1 MLCYLFILSLFTQDQ
16 SVAYSKK
23 LGATFQDRLSTCK
36 LVVKEANEQAVDPIL
51 AVSIAFQES
60 KFTKNAIAF
69 DGKGFGAMQATP
81 RLWCEKKKIENC
93 DLIKAGVKALR
104 TYLELYDWDE
114 YKAVKAY
121 AGKGKKA
128 HEYSLRIL
136 RIKTKTQNLLKDL
149 NHENLIIIEN

>member
-36 LVVKEANEQAVDPIL
+36 LVVKEANAQAVDPIL

-104 TYLELYDWDE
+104 TYLEIHDWDE
-114 YKAVKAY
+114 YKAIKAY

>member
-1 MLCYLFILSLFTQDQ
+1 MLCYLFILSLFSHDQ

-23 LGATFQDRLSTCK
+23 LGASFQDRLETCR
-36 LVVKEANEQAVDPIL
+36 LVVKEAKDQAVDPIL

-60 KFTKNAIAF
+60 KFTKNAVAF

-104 TYLELYDWDE
+104 TYLELHDWDE
-114 YKAVKAY
+114 YKAIKAY

-128 HEYSLRIL
+128 HEYALRIM
-136 RIKTKTQNLLKDL
+136 RIKTKTKTLLKDL
-149 NHENLIIIEN
+149 NDENLIIIEN

>member
-23 LGATFQDRLSTCK
+23 LGATFQDRLSTCR

>member
-23 LGATFQDRLSTCK
+23 LGATFQERLSTCR
-36 LVVKEANEQAVDPIL
+36 LVVKEANAQAVDPIL

-81 RLWCEKKKIENC
+81 ILLCEKKKI
-93 DLIKAGVKALR
+93 
-104 TYLELYDWDE
+104 
-114 YKAVKAY
+114 
-121 AGKGKKA
+121 
-128 HEYSLRIL
+128 
-136 RIKTKTQNLLKDL
+136 
-149 NHENLIIIEN
+149 